1 MPSNEI
7 PQRLSV
13 RIATANP
20 NHHLWNNHGSWWCH
34 YTLYFADGR
43 RRRVRHSLKTSDQ
56 EKARIRRDR
65 VLSALM
71 NCGSRTNAA

>member
-13 RIATANP
+13 RIAATNP
-20 NHHLWNNHGSWWCH
+20 NHHLWNNNGFWWCH
-34 YTLYFADGR
+34 YTLYFVGGS
-43 RRRVRHSLKTSDQ
+43 RRRVRHSLRTSDL

-71 NCGSRTNAA
+71 NCGKHSQAA